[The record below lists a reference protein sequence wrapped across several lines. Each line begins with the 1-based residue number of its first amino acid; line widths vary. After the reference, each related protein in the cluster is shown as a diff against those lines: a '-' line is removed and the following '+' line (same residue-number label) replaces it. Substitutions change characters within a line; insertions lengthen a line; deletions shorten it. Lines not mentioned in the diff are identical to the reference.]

1 MQVDTGGATLNYEVS
16 GDPSNPPLVLWH
28 GAGCTLRMWD
38 AVLAGLKESFFCIA
52 CDIRGAG
59 LSTVIPDIL
68 DQFTFEQ
75 YSQDLNLILKEFKIE
90 KIHIWSMAWG
100 TRAAIAYC
108 SLNPEK
114 VISAVFSDASID
126 EADISAQKEGI
137 KKALAAQEEMGIARF
152 DLPQGWNEHLNSET
166 AQLSLI
172 AASKFNLADAIE
184 GLDFPVMIMTGGFD
198 PNLKSSK
205 EIAVRLPSAE
215 LKVLEEVGHGS
226 ILQRP
231 DLTLENFIEFH
242 SFAGGS

>member
-1 MQVDTGGATLNYEVS
+1 
-16 GDPSNPPLVLWH
+16 
-28 GAGCTLRMWD
+28 
-38 AVLAGLKESFFCIA
+38 
-52 CDIRGAG
+52 
-59 LSTVIPDIL
+59 
-68 DQFTFEQ
+68 
-75 YSQDLNLILKEFKIE
+75 
-90 KIHIWSMAWG
+90 MAWG

-215 LKVLEEVGHGS
+215 LKVLEGVGHGS

>member
-16 GDPSNPPLVLWH
+16 GDSSNPPLVLWH

-38 AVLAGLKESFFCIA
+38 TALEALKETFFCIA
-52 CDIRGAG
+52 CDIRGVG
-59 LSTVIPDIL
+59 LSTAIPDTPN
-68 DQFTFEQ
+68 QFTFEQ
-75 YSQDLNLILKEFKIE
+75 YSQDLNLILKELNIE

-114 VISAVFSDASID
+114 VISAVFNDASIGQ
-126 EADISAQKEGI
+126 ADIKAQKEGI
-137 KKALAAQEEMGIARF
+137 KKSLANQEEIGIARF
-152 DLPQGWNEHLNSET
+152 DLPKGWNEHLNPET
-166 AQLSLI
+166 AKLSLI

-184 GLDFPVMIMTGGFD
+184 CLDFPIMIMTGDYD

-205 EIAVRLPSAE
+205 EIALRLPSAE
-215 LKVLEEVGHGS
+215 LKVLEGVGHGS

-242 SFAGGS
+242 SFVGVF